1 MPKNRKVIKTSAGI
15 KKLNAPRKLR
25 IGTRS
30 GGVSAHTMSSDALKA
45 VLNDTGKSKYHTIA
59 GRVLSL
65 RGITFEWPT
74 KLLKEASLVS
84 DFSNAD
90 SAGGSAA

>member
-45 VLNDTGKSKYHTIA
+45 VLNDTGKKRYHSIA
-59 GRVLSL
+59 GKVLSL

-74 KLLKEASLVS
+74 KLLKEASLVEG
-84 DFSNAD
+84 FGAGFAEQ
-90 SAGGSAA
+90 SAP

>member
-1 MPKNRKVIKTSAGI
+1 MPKNRKVIKTSAGV

-45 VLNDTGKSKYHTIA
+45 VLNDKSKSRYHKIA
-59 GRVLSL
+59 VRVLTL
-65 RGITFEWPT
+65 RGEAPFWPVP
-74 KLLKEASLVS
+74 LIKEATLVS
-84 DFSNAD
+84 GFSGAD